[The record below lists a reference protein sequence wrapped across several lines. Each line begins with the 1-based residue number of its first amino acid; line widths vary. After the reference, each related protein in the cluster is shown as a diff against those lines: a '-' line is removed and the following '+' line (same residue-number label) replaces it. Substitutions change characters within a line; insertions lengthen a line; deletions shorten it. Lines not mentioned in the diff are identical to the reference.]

1 MFCSIKIA
9 TLKKMSEFPVWL
21 GIDPGLA
28 TIGWAFLQTP
38 DYGNPDLIEC
48 GTILTSKGQ
57 STAQRLVE
65 IELDL
70 TELVREY
77 QPERI
82 AMEMPFFSR
91 EIKAAGGVIMAV
103 GVIIATVTREIG
115 IEPVLL
121 HQASWKSHLGNGR
134 ADKSEVAEIVSGLF
148 ELENIPKD
156 DAVDAMGIAYAAS
169 CGLTNQIRY

>member
-1 MFCSIKIA
+1 
-9 TLKKMSEFPVWL
+9 MSEFPIWL

-38 DYGNPDLIEC
+38 DYGNPNLIDY
-48 GTILTSKGQ
+48 GTILTEKGK

-65 IELDL
+65 IEADL
-70 TELVREY
+70 TELIREY
-77 QPERI
+77 QPEQI

-103 GVIIATVTREIG
+103 GVIIATITRETE

-121 HQASWKSHLGNGR
+121 HQASWKCHLGNGR
-134 ADKSEVAEIVSGLF
+134 ADKNEVAEIVSSLF
-148 ELENIPKD
+148 DLENVPKD